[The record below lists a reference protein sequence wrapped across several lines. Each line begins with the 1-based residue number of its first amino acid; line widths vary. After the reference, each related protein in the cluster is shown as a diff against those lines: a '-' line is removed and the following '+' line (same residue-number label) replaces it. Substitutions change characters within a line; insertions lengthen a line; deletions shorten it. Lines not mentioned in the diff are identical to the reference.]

1 MVEAFLWPNQMEP
14 VMLNSRHSRRTV
26 LAGICRTSTLLA
38 LPNVARGGATK
49 PTKRLAMVRQSEKA
63 VNLRASAALRFRVF
77 FDVLAEQGYIED
89 HNLVVCRFSDGQ
101 GSESYETLGQALV
114 EAAPDAIFVAGG
126 DVVAA
131 LRPFVPAT
139 PIVSITN
146 DPVARGFVSGLA
158 HPDGNITG
166 VSVDAGLEIWGKR
179 LSILKEAAKDLSR
192 PYFLTVKR
200 GWESREGAILRGAA
214 GQLNLSLSCIPISG
228 DIHEDTYP
236 NIFNAMKAGG
246 ADGLIVSDTPPNT
259 TNSRTIATLA
269 NQFGLPAIYP
279 YREYTVDGGLLAY
292 SIELSKAYRLAARQI
307 ADIFAG
313 AKPADLPFLQQTR
326 FQLIANLKAAQAI
339 GLTLPPSVLLLAD
352 EVVE

>member
-1 MVEAFLWPNQMEP
+1 M
-14 VMLNSRHSRRTV
+14 
-26 LAGICRTSTLLA
+26 
-38 LPNVARGGATK
+38 
-49 PTKRLAMVRQSEKA
+49 
-63 VNLRASAALRFRVF
+63 
-77 FDVLAEQGYIED
+77 
-89 HNLVVCRFSDGQ
+89 
-101 GSESYETLGQALV
+101 
-114 EAAPDAIFVAGG
+114 
-126 DVVAA
+126 
-131 LRPFVPAT
+131 
-139 PIVSITN
+139 
-146 DPVARGFVSGLA
+146 
-158 HPDGNITG
+158 
-166 VSVDAGLEIWGKR
+166 SVDAGLEIWGKR
-179 LSILKEAAKDLSR
+179 LSILKEAVKDLSR

-279 YREYTVDGGLLAY
+279 YGEYTVDGGLLAY